1 MIYDLNKKNID
12 DKKLLKKSPLTLK
25 SFIEKLIKKLI
36 NNLII
41 ESNIVLKM
49 KVLYNFFFKES
60 FIQKRVNRDKFLKT

>member
-12 DKKLLKKSPLTLK
+12 NKKLLKKSPLTLK

-49 KVLYNFFFKES
+49 KVLYNFFFLKNHSFKKE
-60 FIQKRVNRDKFLKT
+60 